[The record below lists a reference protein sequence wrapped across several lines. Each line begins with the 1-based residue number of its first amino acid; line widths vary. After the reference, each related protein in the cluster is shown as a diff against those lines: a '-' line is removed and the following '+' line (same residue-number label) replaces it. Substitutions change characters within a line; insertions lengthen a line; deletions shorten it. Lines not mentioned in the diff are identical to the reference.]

1 MNDKNQFK
9 TKTKTYTTSELAS
22 VFGVSVGSIS
32 ALIKKWNLKPVKTG
46 NNNSKYYDMAV
57 FDRLERHYDK
67 SKQKRDKTTNTQD
80 LRTQL
85 AVSKQMLAVHIPGEY
100 EDDDPEL
107 SGVFFNP
114 RIISHSVEN
123 ACLRGGE
130 GCLSVDREVPGYVPR
145 HARITLRYM
154 DSDGETHKKR
164 FSGYP
169 AIVLQHEID
178 HLHGIL
184 FFDHI
189 NEKDIFALDDNTTLL

>member
-1 MNDKNQFK
+1 M
-9 TKTKTYTTSELAS
+9 
-22 VFGVSVGSIS
+22 
-32 ALIKKWNLKPVKTG
+32 
-46 NNNSKYYDMAV
+46 
-57 FDRLERHYDK
+57 
-67 SKQKRDKTTNTQD
+67 
-80 LRTQL
+80 
-85 AVSKQMLAVHIPGEY
+85 
-100 EDDDPEL
+100 
-107 SGVFFNP
+107 
-114 RIISHSVEN
+114 
-123 ACLRGGE
+123 
-130 GCLSVDREVPGYVPR
+130 PR

>member
-1 MNDKNQFK
+1 MITMKDIVREGHTALREEADKVSFPLDDETRK
-9 TKTKTYTTSELAS
+9 LADDMLEFLINS
-22 VFGVSVGSIS
+22 QDPKKAEKYNLRAGVGL
-32 ALIKKWNLKPVKTG
+32 A
-46 NNNSKYYDMAV
+46 A
-57 FDRLERHYDK
+57 
-67 SKQKRDKTTNTQD
+67 
-80 LRTQL
+80 TQL